1 MMEGRPTDLK
11 LVLCT
16 CPDRDT
22 AERIALAL
30 VERRLAACVN
40 VLPGVRSFYIWQ
52 GNTEVGDELLL
63 LIKSSDSA
71 YPDLQAA
78 IKDMHPYEVPEIVVL
93 SIAQGLPAYLN
104 WVKEVVEDR
113 A

>member
-1 MMEGRPTDLK
+1 MIEGRATASI

-22 AERIALAL
+22 AERIATAL

-40 VLPGVRSFYIWQ
+40 VLPGVRSFYVWQ

-63 LIKSSDSA
+63 LVKSSASA
-71 YPDLQAA
+71 YPALQAA
-78 IKDMHPYEVPEIVVL
+78 IKDMHPYEVPEIVAL
-93 SIAQGLPAYLN
+93 SIAQGLPAYLR
-104 WVKEVVEDR
+104 WIEEVVEDKS
-113 A
+113 

>member
-1 MMEGRPTDLK
+1 MEGRATALI

-22 AERIALAL
+22 AERIAIAL

-52 GNTEVGDELLL
+52 ANTEVGDELLL
-63 LIKSSDSA
+63 LIKSSAFA

-78 IKDMHPYEVPEIVVL
+78 IKDMHPYEVPEIVAL
-93 SIAQGLPAYLN
+93 SIERGLPTYLN
-104 WVKEVVEDR
+104 WVKEVMEDKP
-113 A
+113 